1 MGKGKRNKELKKKIW
16 PKNMDQRTPSYNII
30 ERAVSKLF
38 KGRDGKQTYHDVKMG
53 QRVCGG
59 LRAKYLKLKK
69 DHKSG
74 VCNA

>member
-1 MGKGKRNKELKKKIW
+1 MNEKEYDEKMAAIKEKHTLKKHA
-16 PKNMDQRTPSYNII
+16 II